1 MTQIFSCCVACVMV
15 HLWTMCQHES
25 LHIAHYSCVEKT
37 HGISDLFIEG
47 TGVRFLRQF
56 IKMLKKSTLSQ
67 QTGAIYVQEQ
77 EAQQYIERSR
87 CKLLPCIFAV

>member
-1 MTQIFSCCVACVMV
+1 MSPSTLPTIHV
-15 HLWTMCQHES
+15 WK
-25 LHIAHYSCVEKT
+25 KT

-47 TGVRFLRQF
+47 TGVRFLSQF

>member
-1 MTQIFSCCVACVMV
+1 
-15 HLWTMCQHES
+15 MCG
-25 LHIAHYSCVEKT
+25 EKT

-47 TGVRFLRQF
+47 TGVCFLRQF

-77 EAQQYIERSR
+77 EAQQ
-87 CKLLPCIFAV
+87 LLCVCDK